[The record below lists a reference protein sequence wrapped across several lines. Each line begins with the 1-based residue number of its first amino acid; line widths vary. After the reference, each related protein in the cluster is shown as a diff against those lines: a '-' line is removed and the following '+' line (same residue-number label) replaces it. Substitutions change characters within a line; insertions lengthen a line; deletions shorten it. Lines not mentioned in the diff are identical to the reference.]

1 MNIVNAK
8 MERVFPK
15 SNDMF
20 QLVVTDDDGNEWIVG
35 EMQLS
40 RLGQKNDEQIANLV
54 VRFSAEARHERTETP

>member
-35 EMQLS
+35 EMQLF
-40 RLGQKNDEQIANLV
+40 RLGQKNDEQIAGLV
-54 VRFSAEARHERTETP
+54 IQFNAETKEEQAP